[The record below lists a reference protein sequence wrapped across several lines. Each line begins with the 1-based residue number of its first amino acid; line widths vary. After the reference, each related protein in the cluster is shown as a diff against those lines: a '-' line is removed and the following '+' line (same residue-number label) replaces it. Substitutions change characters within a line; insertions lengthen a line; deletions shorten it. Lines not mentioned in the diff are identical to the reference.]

1 MNMLHQNKTNS
12 SKKIQRPIMSWKVQL
27 EGVKVETGIE
37 GVFISM
43 MNKISTKSKI
53 EIELIRIMKEI
64 K

>member
-1 MNMLHQNKTNS
+1 
-12 SKKIQRPIMSWKVQL
+12 MSWKVQL